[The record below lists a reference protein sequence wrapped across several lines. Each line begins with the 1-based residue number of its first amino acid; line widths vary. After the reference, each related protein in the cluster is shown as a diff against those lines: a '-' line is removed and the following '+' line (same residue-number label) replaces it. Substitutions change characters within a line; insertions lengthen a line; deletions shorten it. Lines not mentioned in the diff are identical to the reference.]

1 MLEHAA
7 ELVQIGTRIVE
18 LGSDLEEAR
27 AAKAKADA
35 RVAELESELRPLLR
49 QHATIVAKAAGGV
62 TFASPEVAQP
72 QQTFVLQGPSA
83 LPNET
88 SLAGAG
94 TPAAAPANVQ
104 LKNRVKDYL
113 KNRNAEEGVSA
124 GEVADHLKIDPLVVR
139 EAMLELKHGR

>member
-7 ELVQIGTRIVE
+7 ELVQIGARIVE

-27 AAKAKADA
+27 VVKAKADA

-49 QHATIVAKAAGGV
+49 QHAVIVAKAAGGV
-62 TFASPEVAQP
+62 TFSSPENPQPAQALAP
-72 QQTFVLQGPSA
+72 PSA
-83 LPNET
+83 PQSET